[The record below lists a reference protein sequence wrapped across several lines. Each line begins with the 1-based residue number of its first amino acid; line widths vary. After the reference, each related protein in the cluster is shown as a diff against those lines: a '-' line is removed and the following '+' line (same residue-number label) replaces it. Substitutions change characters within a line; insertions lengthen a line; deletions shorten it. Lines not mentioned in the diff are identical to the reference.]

1 MSNKIIIP
9 FDGAKV
15 ADIESGGLTTFI
27 GFARLRT
34 MLEGSKSTGLHS
46 TEKITGFVIDKDGIN
61 IRIKNVPK
69 P

>member
-27 GFARLRT
+27 GFDRLRNVLSNYAGT
-34 MLEGSKSTGLHS
+34 PLSDD
-46 TEKITGFVIDKDGIN
+46 EKIIGFVIDKEGIS
-61 IRIKNVPK
+61 IRISNR
-69 P
+69 